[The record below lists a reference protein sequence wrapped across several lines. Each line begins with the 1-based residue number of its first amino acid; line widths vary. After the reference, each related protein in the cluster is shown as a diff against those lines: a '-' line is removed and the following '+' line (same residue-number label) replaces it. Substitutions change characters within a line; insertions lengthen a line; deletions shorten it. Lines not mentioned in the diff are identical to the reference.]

1 MKTAVIYARVSSREQ
16 AEGFSIDAQVKA
28 CKKKAKE
35 ENYKV
40 VKIFKDEGFT
50 GTNKD
55 RPALKKLIQHC
66 KDREIDVVIIHKI
79 DRFARSVVD
88 HSAIRAT
95 LMKYSTNLVSV
106 TEKLGTKPHE
116 VFLENIMASMAQ
128 YYTDNLK
135 TEVRKG
141 LMERFESGYHLS
153 SPPYGYEVKTGS
165 KIMQII
171 PEEAKVIR
179 RMFSLYSTG
188 KYSLKRVSDVIYKKY
203 GYKTKRGK
211 KFSKER
217 VRTILKEV
225 AYMGA
230 IKYKKIERKTKGLHD
245 PIVTKATFQ
254 HVQEIMAKRGNV
266 KKKAKNKYE
275 FLYKD
280 FVACPICGKNLYAAY
295 STGSSGKKYLY
306 YCCRNK
312 KQHKCLNIKPKKI
325 QSAFDKKLAELRFS
339 EDLMDVIQVFIAE
352 KLESYKKDAGKKVKL
367 YEKKLEDIKLKK
379 VEVYKDWKKG
389 EVDDETKQ
397 VLESEIEDEEVL
409 AQLSLNEEKIDYNN
423 LLTELR
429 MLINF
434 GSKIDR
440 YWEIASYDQRR
451 QILSSMFTNVPT
463 FENNELTNC
472 KISPLYKVL
481 KDAEEKTVKYGR
493 GCQT

>member
-325 QSAFDKKLAELRFS
+325 QRAFDKKLAELRFS

-389 EVDDETKQ
+389 EFDDETKQ

-451 QILSSMFTNVPT
+451 QILSSRYIRF
-463 FENNELTNC
+463 
-472 KISPLYKVL
+472 
-481 KDAEEKTVKYGR
+481 
-493 GCQT
+493 